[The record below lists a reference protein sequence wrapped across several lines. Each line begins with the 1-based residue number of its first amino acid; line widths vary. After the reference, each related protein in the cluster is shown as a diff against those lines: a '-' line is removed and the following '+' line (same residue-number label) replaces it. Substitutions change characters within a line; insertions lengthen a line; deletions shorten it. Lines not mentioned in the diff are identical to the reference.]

1 MAASMGA
8 SPCYGFLR
16 TFLFVSLF
24 ISPINKMGGGGGGAW
39 LQGRMWKE
47 ALLRHKMKV

>member
-1 MAASMGA
+1 MAESMGA

-24 ISPINKMGGGGGGAW
+24 IYPINKKQKKRGEAGRGEGGGKK
-39 LQGRMWKE
+39 LY
-47 ALLRHKMKV
+47 

>member
-1 MAASMGA
+1 MAESMGA

-24 ISPINKMGGGGGGAW
+24 ISRTNKRGRGVAGG
-39 LQGRMWKE
+39 KE
-47 ALLRHKMKV
+47 EESSFTKA

>member
-1 MAASMGA
+1 MAESMGA

-24 ISPINKMGGGGGGAW
+24 ISPINKRGLGGGWGEGGGKK
-39 LQGRMWKE
+39 LY
-47 ALLRHKMKV
+47 